1 MPHAHAT
8 GRHPVARS
16 IFGALAAAP
25 LLALGVALA
34 VLPAPRPAAAHAIVL
49 ESSPAHDAQLPA
61 PPDRVVLRFNS
72 KIEHALSRA
81 TIEPVG
87 GRPVALTAA
96 GAASDAPPS
105 PDRLVIPLRPL
116 GPGTY
121 VVRYRVLAADGH
133 LTEGV
138 LRFTVRANP

>member
-1 MPHAHAT
+1 MALGLA
-8 GRHPVARS
+8 V
-16 IFGALAAAP
+16 LAAAP
-25 LLALGVALA
+25 
-34 VLPAPRPAAAHAIVL
+34 PAGAHAIVL
-49 ESSPAHDAQLPA
+49 ESSPAHDAQLAA

-81 TIEPVG
+81 TIEPAG
-87 GRPVALTAA
+87 GRPVALAAA
-96 GAASDAPPS
+96 GAPSDPRPA

-138 LRFTVRANP
+138 LRFTIRANP

>member
-1 MPHAHAT
+1 ML
-8 GRHPVARS
+8 VAM
-16 IFGALAAAP
+16 AKV
-25 LLALGVALA
+25 LLVALGLDVAGLLVPPSA
-34 VLPAPRPAAAHAIVL
+34 VAHAIVL
-49 ESSPAHDAQLPA
+49 ESSPAHDAQLST

-96 GAASDAPPS
+96 GTPGDARPA

>member
-1 MPHAHAT
+1 VSHAHDA
-8 GRHPVARS
+8 GRRPVARS
-16 IFGALAAAP
+16 ILGATMAAP
-25 LLALGVALA
+25 LLVLGFGLA
-34 VLPAPRPAAAHAIVL
+34 GLPAPRPAAAHAIVL
-49 ESSPAHDAQLPA
+49 ESSPAHDAQLA
-61 PPDRVVLRFNS
+61 TPPDRVVLRFNS

-96 GAASDAPPS
+96 GAPADSHPA
-105 PDRLVIPLRPL
+105 PDRLVIPMRPL

-133 LTEGV
+133 LTEGA